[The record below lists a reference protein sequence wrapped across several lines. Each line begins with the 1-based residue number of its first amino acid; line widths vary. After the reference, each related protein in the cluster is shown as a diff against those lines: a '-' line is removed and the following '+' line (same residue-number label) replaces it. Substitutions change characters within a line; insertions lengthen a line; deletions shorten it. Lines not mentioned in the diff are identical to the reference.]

1 MKYLVLGSSGQ
12 VGFPLTTFLKKN
24 NHEVLEFDIVE
35 DNLND
40 LNHDYQRMRKLGK
53 KRINKNLTKF
63 NKEQAKIEKEI
74 QNKLGA
80 ESWVEIEKSWVRY
93 GAWLLVGVL
102 LGSWFL

>member
-1 MKYLVLGSSGQ
+1 MKQQ
-12 VGFPLTTFLKKN
+12 V
-24 NHEVLEFDIVE
+24 DIE
-35 DNLND
+35 ERLNI

-53 KRINKNLTKF
+53 KRIDKNLTKF
-63 NKEQAKIEKEI
+63 NKDKAKQEREI

-80 ESWVEIEKSWVRY
+80 ESWVEIEKSWVSY

>member
-1 MKYLVLGSSGQ
+1 MKQQ
-12 VGFPLTTFLKKN
+12 V
-24 NHEVLEFDIVE
+24 DIE
-35 DNLND
+35 DKLNI

-53 KRINKNLTKF
+53 KRIDKNLTKF
-63 NKEQAKIEKEI
+63 NKDKAKQEREI

-80 ESWVEIEKSWVRY
+80 ESWVEVEKSWVSY

>member
-1 MKYLVLGSSGQ
+1 MKQQ
-12 VGFPLTTFLKKN
+12 V
-24 NHEVLEFDIVE
+24 DIE
-35 DNLND
+35 ERLNI

-53 KRINKNLTKF
+53 KRIDKNLTKF
-63 NKEQAKIEKEI
+63 NKDKAKQEREI

>member
-1 MKYLVLGSSGQ
+1 MKQQ
-12 VGFPLTTFLKKN
+12 V
-24 NHEVLEFDIVE
+24 DIE
-35 DNLND
+35 DKLND

-74 QNKLGA
+74 RNKLGA
-80 ESWVEIEKSWVRY
+80 ESWVEVEKSWVRY

>member
-1 MKYLVLGSSGQ
+1 MKQQ
-12 VGFPLTTFLKKN
+12 V
-24 NHEVLEFDIVE
+24 DIE
-35 DNLND
+35 DKLND
-40 LNHDYQRMRKLGK
+40 LTHDYQRMRKLGK
-53 KRINKNLTKF
+53 KRIDKNLTKF

-80 ESWVEIEKSWVRY
+80 ESWVKVEKNWVRY

>member
-1 MKYLVLGSSGQ
+1 MKQEINIEEKL
-12 VGFPLTTFLKKN
+12 N
-24 NHEVLEFDIVE
+24 NLQ
-35 DNLND
+35 
-40 LNHDYQRMRKLGK
+40 HDYQRMRKMGK

-74 QNKLGA
+74 RNKLGA
-80 ESWVEIEKSWVRY
+80 ETWVSIEKTWVEY

>member
-1 MKYLVLGSSGQ
+1 MIQNV
-12 VGFPLTTFLKKN
+12 N
-24 NHEVLEFDIVE
+24 IE
-35 DNLND
+35 DKLND
-40 LNHDYQRMRKLGK
+40 LNHDYQRMRKLAK

-63 NKEQAKIEKEI
+63 NKDRAKQEKEI

-80 ESWVEIEKSWVRY
+80 ESWVEVEKKWVRY

>member
-1 MKYLVLGSSGQ
+1 MKQQ
-12 VGFPLTTFLKKN
+12 V
-24 NHEVLEFDIVE
+24 DIE
-35 DNLND
+35 EKLNI
-40 LNHDYQRMRKLGK
+40 LNHDYQRMRKMGK

-63 NKEQAKIEKEI
+63 NKEQAKQEREI

-80 ESWVEIEKSWVRY
+80 ESWVEVEKSWVRY

>member
-1 MKYLVLGSSGQ
+1 MKQQ
-12 VGFPLTTFLKKN
+12 V
-24 NHEVLEFDIVE
+24 DIE
-35 DNLND
+35 DKLND

-74 QNKLGA
+74 QNKLGV
-80 ESWVEIEKSWVRY
+80 ESWVEVEKKWVRY